1 MRTGAH
7 SPLQVAILQMW
18 DTTVFPAGLRPRR
31 HQLESATGVCISG
44 LSGKSCVDCAFS
56 HRFSWVSVGKLA
68 EKIEETSSDVIGYG
82 MVFYA
87 VMAYADKMWRAM
99 PSSLSRP
106 AECGMQVD
114 GVSVQ

>member
-68 EKIEETSSDVIGYG
+68 EEIEETSSDVIGYG

-87 VMAYADKMWRAM
+87 YADMMWRAM
-99 PSSLSRP
+99 LSSLSRP